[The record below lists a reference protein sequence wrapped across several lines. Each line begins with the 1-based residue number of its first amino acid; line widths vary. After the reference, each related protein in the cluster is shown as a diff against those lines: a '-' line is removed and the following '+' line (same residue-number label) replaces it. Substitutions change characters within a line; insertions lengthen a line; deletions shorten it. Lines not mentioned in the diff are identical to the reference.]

1 MNVLEMILEEI
12 RDNAKLGNMRWESIR
27 IEKVEEIIRSH
38 MDDLSCEKDMKITRS
53 SRDNGGWIPVEERLP
68 EDLEEVLVWYE
79 YFRYGECNCMFE
91 TYGISWQLDEHWSGD
106 VSGTQARCVA
116 WQPLPEPYRPE
127 RAEKK
132 HKNTQQELEDFWRD
146 K

>member
-1 MNVLEMILEEI
+1 MV
-12 RDNAKLGNMRWESIR
+12 
-27 IEKVEEIIRSH
+27 
-38 MDDLSCEKDMKITRS
+38 
-53 SRDNGGWIPVEERLP
+53 
-68 EDLEEVLVWYE
+68 
-79 YFRYGECNCMFE
+79 E
-91 TYGISWQLDEHWSGD
+91 TYGIGWQLDGYWSGD
-106 VSGTQARCVA
+106 VSGTQARCIA